1 MGYQFVDNQLK
12 VCGKYLKQQRNRKLF
27 EKARI
32 IILEHILE
40 TTENLI
46 KLLEESGAEIFSV
59 IAKPYSIDQ
68 SVLKRLLKKKY
79 SIINEDYKI
88 LEETDILYKLLK
100 NATKKSETDGKEIII
115 IDVGG
120 YFLSHLMRLNDE
132 CPDLARVIK
141 GVIED
146 TTFGHNRYL
155 KEIES
160 FQYPI
165 FSVAR
170 SPLKEIEARFVGRD
184 IVNATEQILRKSGIL
199 MSGRKA
205 LVVGYGMIGKNIALN
220 LRRNDMDVY
229 VYDSSDEKNL
239 HAFIDGYK
247 IHKRHA
253 LLPKVDIIFFATGNP
268 NGAFTVKD
276 MNICKNGV
284 ILVSGGSKNTE
295 FDIDSLIEETVEK
308 PFKINKHMLKYKLD
322 VAKDIL
328 VLNNGTAVNFIL
340 PTLPTELLD
349 IVFAE
354 IVVCACKLLKHDRD
368 KYPVGV
374 IHSSGKDS
382 RGEIAKDWLSLSN
395 RD

>member
-1 MGYQFVDNQLK
+1 MGYQFVENQLK
-12 VCGKYLKQQRNRKLF
+12 VCEKYLKQKRNRKLF
-27 EKARI
+27 ENARI

-46 KLLEESGAEIFSV
+46 KLFTESGADVFSIV
-59 IAKPYSIDQ
+59 AKPYSIDKL
-68 SVLKRLLKKKY
+68 VFKRLSKR
-79 SIINEDYKI
+79 YKI
-88 LEETDILYKLLK
+88 IEEAYSTLENTDVLYKLLK
-100 NATKKSETDGKEIII
+100 EATEKSQNDKKDIII

-120 YFLSHLMRLNDE
+120 YFLPHLKKLHDE
-132 CPDLARVIK
+132 EPNLSKMIK

-155 KEIES
+155 KEIKT
-160 FQYPI
+160 FKYPI

-220 LRRNDMDVY
+220 LKRNDMDVY
-229 VYDSSDEKNL
+229 VYDASDEKNL
-239 HAFIDGYK
+239 HAFIDGYR
-247 IHKRHA
+247 IHKKNV
-253 LLPKVDIIFFATGNP
+253 LLPNMDIIFFATGNP

-276 MNICKNGV
+276 MNSCKNGV

-295 FDIDSLIEETVEK
+295 FDVTGLAEESVGK
-308 PFKINKHMLKYKLD
+308 PSEISKYMLKYSID
-322 VAKDIL
+322 AARDIL
-328 VLNNGTAVNFIL
+328 ILNNGTAVNFIL

-354 IVVCACKLLKHDRD
+354 IVICACKILKHDRG
-368 KYPVGV
+368 KYSIGE
-374 IHSSGKDS
+374 IHSSGESS
-382 RGEIAKDWLSLSN
+382 RNEVAKDWLTLSN